1 MRTARHGV
9 WVHFALRLVLVA
21 AAICCAAVPAL
32 AEPITR
38 AEKERLIASAEKLV
52 QDRAYASGTD
62 FSKWKEIREKYR
74 QQIDNAATDS
84 DFARVLNRAL
94 REFGI
99 SHIDLSTPSMAQ
111 QRRQNE
117 FVGIGIRHSGEG
129 IDRGVTIKG
138 ITPGGP
144 AAEAGLDVGDVITS
158 VDSKEVSGPEVL
170 AEGDKLVL
178 TVLRGPE
185 QTRVV
190 TLVRAESPM
199 GLGLSY
205 DRRPL
210 SRGLTIQSLIS
221 GGPAE
226 KAGLKAGDTITHVDG
241 QKIYDPAMIRGEEGS
256 KLTLTVRRADGAV
269 EDVTLARA
277 KIVTKEAETFT
288 RLSDDASMIKI
299 PTFSTGYDRKKV
311 EELFAQAKDDK
322 YLVIDLTSNGGGA
335 VDNMLHFLGFLLPR
349 GTAIGTSVS
358 KRVADRYAEQTKGDP
373 SDVVKVA
380 EWADAKMRVRRG
392 TLTPFAGKVAV
403 LTNRASASASEIV
416 ANAMRELKDGVLV
429 GNPTAGA
436 VLVSTP
442 VKLEDGFEMKV
453 PISDYVTIKGKRLEK
468 HPTEPDLV
476 TRVRTPAE
484 IEAAARKALDRMKN
498 PPTPTDAAEPKD
510 ADAKHDAAEPAPAG
524 MP

>member
-21 AAICCAAVPAL
+21 AAICCAAAPAQ
-32 AEPITR
+32 ADPITR
-38 AEKERLIASAEKLV
+38 AEKERLINSAEKLV
-52 QDRAYASGTD
+52 QERAYASGTD
-62 FSKWKEIREKYR
+62 FTKWTEIRAKYQ
-74 QQIDNAATDS
+74 QQIDNAATDNE
-84 DFARVLNRAL
+84 FTRVLNRAL

-138 ITPGGP
+138 ITPSGP
-144 AAEAGLDVGDVITS
+144 AAEAGLDVGDVIS
-158 VDSKEVSGPEVL
+158 AVDSKEISGPEML
-170 AEGDKLVL
+170 NEGDKLVL
-178 TVLRGPE
+178 TVLRGPD

-190 TLVRAESPM
+190 TLTRAESPM

-210 SRGLTIQSLIS
+210 SRGLTIQSLIT

-226 KAGLKAGDTITHVDG
+226 KSGLKVGDTITHVDG
-241 QKIYDPAMIRGEEGS
+241 QKIYDPGMIRGEEGS
-256 KLTLTVRRADGAV
+256 KLTLTVRRVDGKV
-269 EDVTLARA
+269 EDITLTRE
-277 KIVTKEAETFT
+277 KIITKEAETFT

-299 PTFSTGYDRKKV
+299 PTFSTGYDRKKI
-311 EELFAQAKDDK
+311 EELFTQAKDDK
-322 YLVIDLTSNGGGA
+322 YLVIDLTFNGGGA
-335 VDNMLHFLGFLLPR
+335 VDNMLHFLSFLLPR

-373 SDVVKVA
+373 TDVVKVA
-380 EWADAKMRVRRG
+380 EWADAKMRIRRG
-392 TLTPFAGKVAV
+392 TLSPFAGKVAV

-416 ANAMRELKDGVLV
+416 ANALRELKDGIVV

-484 IEAAARKALDRMKN
+484 VEAAARRAVDRMKN
-498 PPTPTDAAEPKD
+498 PPVDAAEPKD
-510 ADAKHDAAEPAPAG
+510 ADAKDDLGELVPAA

>member
-9 WVHFALRLVLVA
+9 LFCFALRFIVA
-21 AAICCAAVPAL
+21 AVAICCAAGPAW

-52 QDRAYASGTD
+52 KERAYASGTD
-62 FSKWKEIREKYR
+62 FTKWSEIRTKY
-74 QQIDNAATDS
+74 QKQIDNAATDIE
-84 DFARVLNRAL
+84 FTRVLNRAL

-99 SHIDLSTPSMAQ
+99 SHIDLTTPSAAQ

-138 ITPGGP
+138 ITPSGP
-144 AAEAGLDVGDVITS
+144 AAEAGLDVGDVITA
-158 VDSKEVSGPEVL
+158 VDSHEITGPEMLTEGAKL
-170 AEGDKLVL
+170 AL
-178 TVLRGPE
+178 TVMRGNDE
-185 QTRVV
+185 TRVV
-190 TLVRAESPM
+190 TLMRAESPM

-205 DRRPL
+205 DRKPL
-210 SRGLTIQSLIS
+210 SRGLTIQSLITA
-221 GGPAE
+221 GPAE
-226 KAGLKAGDTITHVDG
+226 KAGLKVGDTITHVDG
-241 QKIYDPAMIRGEEGS
+241 AKIYDPSIIRGEEGS
-256 KLTLTVRRADGAV
+256 KLTLTVRRTDGTV
-269 EDVTLARA
+269 EDVTLTRE
-277 KIVTKEAETFT
+277 KIITKEAETFT
-288 RLSDDASMIKI
+288 RLSDEASMIKI

-311 EELFAQAKDDK
+311 EEFFTQAKDDK
-322 YLVIDLTSNGGGA
+322 YLVIDLTFNGGGA
-335 VDNMLHFLGFLLPR
+335 VDNMLHFLSFLLPR

-373 SDVVKVA
+373 TDVVKVA
-380 EWADAKMRVRRG
+380 EWADAKMRIRRG
-392 TLTPFAGKVAV
+392 NLTPFAGKVAV

-416 ANAMRELKDGVLV
+416 ANALRELKDGIVV

-468 HPTEPDLV
+468 HPTDPDLV

-484 IEAAARKALDRMKN
+484 VEAAARKAVDLMKN
-498 PPTPTDAAEPKD
+498 PPAEAADPKD
-510 ADAKHDAAEPAPAG
+510 ADAKHEPAEPVPAG